1 MGTRSL
7 AQVAPTPSIMAMNA
21 NMYGFAGHSLVTP
34 HFAIKQ
40 AWWTTERITAKVT
53 RTFVTSKLRGEE
65 RDFLAQQVPFGE
77 GLTDSTYMDWIL
89 DKCKRLFLILAEVG
103 VPDQIFG
110 CIDDAWTDDDLPI
123 PLHSIP
129 SLELSVEPDDALNQR
144 FHDTQFRYLLR
155 ELQPGSHISYGPSEH
170 IPMEHV
176 NTAPPA
182 VTLQVC
188 DRVHFPGKP
197 NEVFMRR
204 KVNLVEK
211 DTGKDHRESFMRD
224 IQEAQRLQHP
234 HIAPVWASYTSEDAA
249 YILSNFVGEH
259 TLGTFIDHRGPTQW
273 KQLPPA
279 RQLPLLLEWMHC
291 LADTVAFLHRRGVA
305 HTAIRPSN
313 ILINRQNR
321 IAFADVGALRT
332 FQRGKKI
339 DKIESYD
346 YAASESHLASR
357 STHGTSPPV
366 SHQGTLKK
374 LRKLSMGTTA
384 TSSSS
389 GSSSPGRT
397 TRSNSASTTATSS
410 IAPASPFPSS
420 PLSPVQ
426 KSTGTLR
433 NFSRHALSM
442 SQSGESLTSPTTPTR
457 AAQISPSPAVLHP
470 GTLRDLPSTT
480 PFMSD
485 IYSLACVFLDILTF
499 ILRGKTTD
507 FVKFRT
513 TRPTS
518 VPGSP
523 RSPRGK
529 SDTSFHSD
537 PEKIL
542 EWITMLKNESERR
555 SEQIFR
561 GFPDLLLLIRRMLAQ
576 NPALRPTAIEV
587 REQLQSIFVDLCGLE
602 SLCCANSDWDV
613 QLIPSMSFSSD
624 QGLLPGFVE

>member
-1 MGTRSL
+1 
-7 AQVAPTPSIMAMNA
+7 MAMNA

-357 STHGTSPPV
+357 STH
-366 SHQGTLKK
+366 
-374 LRKLSMGTTA
+374 
-384 TSSSS
+384 
-389 GSSSPGRT
+389 
-397 TRSNSASTTATSS
+397 
-410 IAPASPFPSS
+410 
-420 PLSPVQ
+420 
-426 KSTGTLR
+426 
-433 NFSRHALSM
+433 
-442 SQSGESLTSPTTPTR
+442 

-587 REQLQSIFVDLCGLE
+587 REQLQSIF
-602 SLCCANSDWDV
+602 
-613 QLIPSMSFSSD
+613 LIPSMSFSSD